1 MNTLGKILMAL
12 AAGMLLYNVFVIGP
26 YNEAQLRDHPIISGL
41 SLGANLKQGFT
52 LLQMGFFG
60 IVGLVL
66 VICSDGRNRE
76 SK

>member
-1 MNTLGKILMAL
+1 MNTLGKILIAL
-12 AAGMLLYNVFVIGP
+12 AAGMLVYNLFVVGP
-26 YNEAQLRDHPIISGL
+26 HNEAQLRDHPIISGL